1 MRYTISLTFA
11 TAFAACT
18 LTPAQAEVPSVGTDM
33 PPIQSLV
40 AQVMGDLGTPLVLL
54 EPGAS
59 PHSFQLRPSQAAAI
73 ADAGLIVW
81 TGPDLAPW
89 LDRVLDSGDA
99 NAPTLA
105 LLTAEGIHL
114 QPFALGGED
123 EHGDEAANDHGT
135 EEGHDHAAEEAEAAD
150 AGDDH
155 AAEEAKAADAGHDHS
170 GDEEHHDHSG
180 LDPHAWL
187 DPDNAS
193 LWLGLIAAELS
204 KLDPANAATYAA
216 NATKAQADIAA
227 LNATLTAN
235 LAPAKGKPI
244 IVFHDAYGYFAAH
257 YGLTLA
263 GSVSLGDA
271 ASPGAARL
279 SELRAGIE
287 AGTPVCIF
295 PEAQFDPALVTQMAD
310 GTDIRVGGPLDPE
323 GSTLPPGPGL
333 YAALMTNLADTIASC
348 IAGPA

>member
-1 MRYTISLTFA
+1 MRYTISFTLA
-11 TAFAACT
+11 TAFAALT
-18 LTPAQAEVPSVGTDM
+18 LAPARAEVPSVVTDL

-40 AQVMGDLGTPLVLL
+40 GLVMGDLGTPLVLL
-54 EPGAS
+54 EPGAR
-59 PHSFQLRPSQAAAI
+59 PHSFALRPSQAAAI

-89 LDRVLDSGDA
+89 LDRILDSGDA
-99 NAPTLA
+99 TAPMLA
-105 LLTAEGIHL
+105 LLTAEGTHR
-114 QPFALGGED
+114 QPFALGGQD
-123 EHGDEAANDHGT
+123 
-135 EEGHDHAAEEAEAAD
+135 
-150 AGDDH
+150 DDH
-155 AAEEAKAADAGHDHS
+155 EAGHDSAEDDHHADQS
-170 GDEEHHDHSG
+170 GM
-180 LDPHAWL
+180 DPHAWL

-193 LWLGLIAAELS
+193 LWLGLIADELA

-216 NATKAQADIAA
+216 NATRARSDIAA
-227 LNATLTAN
+227 LDATLAAT

-263 GSVSLGDA
+263 GSVALGDA
-271 ASPGAARL
+271 TSPGAAHL
-279 SELRAGIE
+279 SDLRAGIE

-295 PEAQFDPALVTQMAD
+295 PEAQFHPALVTQMAD

-348 IAGPA
+348 LAGPA

>member
-1 MRYTISLTFA
+1 MRYTISFTIA
-11 TAFAACT
+11 TAFAALT
-18 LTPAQAEVPSVGTDM
+18 LCPAHAEVPAVVTDM
-33 PPIQSLV
+33 PPIASLV
-40 AQVMGDLGTPLVLL
+40 AQVMGDLGTPMVLL

-73 ADAGLIVW
+73 ADAGLIIW
-81 TGPDLAPW
+81 TGREIAPW
-89 LDRVLDSGDA
+89 LDRVLDSGDPK
-99 NAPTLA
+99 APTLA
-105 LLTAEGIHL
+105 LLAAEGTHL

-123 EHGDEAANDHGT
+123 DHDH
-135 EEGHDHAAEEAEAAD
+135 EEGHN
-150 AGDDH
+150 
-155 AAEEAKAADAGHDHS
+155 
-170 GDEEHHDHSG
+170 G

-193 LWLGLIAAELS
+193 LWLGLIASELV

-216 NATKAQADIAA
+216 NATKAQANIAA
-227 LNATLTAN
+227 LDTQLAVI
-235 LAPAKGKPI
+235 LAPAKDKPI
-244 IVFHDAYGYFAAH
+244 IVFHDAYGYFASH

-279 SELRAGIE
+279 KDLRAGIE
-287 AGTPVCIF
+287 GGTTICIF

-310 GTDIRVGGPLDPE
+310 GTDIRLGSPLDPE
-323 GSTLPPGPGL
+323 GSTLPQGTGL

-348 IAGPA
+348 LAGPA

>member
-1 MRYTISLTFA
+1 MRYTISFTIA
-11 TAFAACT
+11 TAFAALT
-18 LTPAQAEVPSVGTDM
+18 LGPAQADVPGVVTDM

-54 EPGAS
+54 EPGTS

-89 LDRVLDSGDA
+89 LDRVLNSGDA
-99 NAPTLA
+99 TASTLA
-105 LLTAEGIHL
+105 LLGAEGTYL
-114 QPFALGGED
+114 QPFALA
-123 EHGDEAANDHGT
+123 GDKDHDHEA
-135 EEGHDHAAEEAEAAD
+135 GHDH
-150 AGDDH
+150 DH
-155 AAEEAKAADAGHDHS
+155 AKEEKSADAGHDH
-170 GDEEHHDHSG
+170 DHDHEHDASG

-187 DPDNAS
+187 DPANAN
-193 LWLGLIAAELS
+193 LWLGLIAAELTR
-204 KLDPANAATYAA
+204 LDPANAATYAA
-216 NATKAQADIAA
+216 NAAKAQADIAA
-227 LNATLTAN
+227 LDATLAAT
-235 LAPAKGKPI
+235 LAPAKDKPI

-271 ASPGAARL
+271 ASPGAA
-279 SELRAGIE
+279 SLRDLRTGIE

-323 GSTLPPGPGL
+323 GSTLPQGPGL

-348 IAGPA
+348 LAGPA